1 MIQII
6 EVALSLFVLMFF
18 FHALLSERSAVY
30 SHDDVLTTTYSA
42 ITSLDASGQLREY
55 IYSNDTNSIKS
66 LLVKQIP
73 FPIDVQICYYNETC
87 SIDFLESSDTGR
99 YVLSYYVSGY
109 YEFYPAKLVVVI
121 YV

>member
-18 FHALLSERSAVY
+18 FHALLSERPAVY
-30 SHDDVLTTTYSA
+30 SHDDILTTTYSA
-42 ITSLDASGQLREY
+42 ISSLDASGQLREY

-66 LLVKQIP
+66 LLVRQIP
-73 FPIDVQICYYNETC
+73 FPIDVQVCYYNETC
-87 SIDFLESSDTGR
+87 NINFLNTTDAGR
-99 YVLSYYVSGY
+99 YVLNYYVSGY
-109 YEFYPAKLVVVI
+109 YEFYPAKLVVMI